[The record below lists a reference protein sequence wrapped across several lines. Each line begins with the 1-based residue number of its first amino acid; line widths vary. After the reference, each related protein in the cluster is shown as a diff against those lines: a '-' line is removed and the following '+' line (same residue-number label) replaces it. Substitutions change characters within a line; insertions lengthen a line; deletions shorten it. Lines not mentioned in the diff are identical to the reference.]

1 VSPASI
7 ERLTSN
13 TGERAR
19 PSWRAAARVVDGLE
33 AALKLRAPRVY
44 SSTPPLRELAVNM
57 ARELGVGEHAER
69 LLELC
74 ARVRDVGMLG
84 LPDTVVLA
92 SGPFSPEQWE
102 LITRHPALGADLL
115 RGIAGTAPLA
125 EVVRA
130 HHERWDGAGYPDGLH
145 GDAIPLLSRVIATA
159 DAFVA
164 LASDRPYRDAASA
177 DIALDHISQQ
187 RSAQFDPTTV
197 DALIVVL
204 ANRAPAPRAVR
215 RDPRVAEIERP
226 RPVPRAAGAGRS
238 GLTES
243 LKAFDRL
250 PAFIPAVDKARA
262 AVTGPG
268 DVTGRDLVAAIE
280 SDTGLTV
287 AVLRHAQL
295 IPGRRRIGN
304 VPDAVVAL
312 GQAGIERVLA
322 EVPRMA
328 FPWHTR
334 LQRLV
339 HQLRVHGQTV
349 ARAAERIAQE
359 VGFTDRED
367 LIAASLLHDAGKLVA
382 ARTLSATVTAI
393 DPRHAT
399 PEDRIREERRHLTL
413 DHASLGATLID
424 RWGLPESLAHAVAE
438 HHSSEAPDDMATLVR
453 LADMIARH
461 AHGDPVD
468 RRIMLQLTGTC
479 ELPVKSLRDVLFDLP
494 HAGSQRRRV
503 QPSPLS
509 KQETV
514 TLKLL
519 ATGKVYAAIADELG
533 LATSTVRTH
542 LHSAYTKMNVVDR
555 AQAVLHATEMGW
567 I

>member
-1 VSPASI
+1 VSRASI
-7 ERLTSN
+7 EQITSN
-13 TGERAR
+13 ADEWAR
-19 PSWRAAARVVDGLE
+19 PAWRAAARVVDALE
-33 AALKLRAPRVY
+33 AALEMRAPRVY
-44 SSTPPLRELAVNM
+44 SSTPPLRELAMKM
-57 ARELGVGEHAER
+57 AQELGLSEHAQR
-69 LLELC
+69 LLDLC

-92 SGPFSPEQWE
+92 SGTFSPEQWE
-102 LITRHPALGADLL
+102 LITRHPTLGVDLL
-115 RGIAGTAPLA
+115 SGIAGTAPLA

-145 GDAIPLLSRVIATA
+145 GEATPLLSRVIATA

-164 LASDRPYRDAASA
+164 LSSDRPYRGAAGA
-177 DIALDHISQQ
+177 DIALEHISQQ
-187 RSAQFDPTTV
+187 REAQFDPNTV
-197 DALIVVL
+197 DALIAVL
-204 ANRAPAPRAVR
+204 TSPAPASRAAR
-215 RDPRVAEIERP
+215 RDPRVDEIERP
-226 RPVPRAAGAGRS
+226 GPAPRAARAGRTALS
-238 GLTES
+238 DSLT
-243 LKAFDRL
+243 AFDRL
-250 PAFIPAVDKARA
+250 PAFIPAVEKALA
-262 AVTGPG
+262 AVTAPG
-268 DVTGRDLVAAIE
+268 DVSGRDLVAAIE

-287 AVLRHAQL
+287 AVLRQAQL
-295 IPGRRRIGN
+295 TSGRQRIGN
-304 VPDAVVAL
+304 VPDAVVTL
-312 GQAGIERVLA
+312 GQTGVQRVLA

-349 ARAAERIAQE
+349 ARAADRIAQE
-359 VGFTDRED
+359 VGFADRED
-367 LIAASLLHDAGKLVA
+367 LIAASLLHDVGKLVA
-382 ARTLSATVTAI
+382 ARTLSPTVTAV
-393 DPRHAT
+393 DARHAT

-424 RWGLPESLAHAVAE
+424 RWGLPESLAHAVAD
-438 HHSSEAPDDMATLVR
+438 HHTSEAQDEMATLVR

-461 AHGDPVD
+461 THGDAVD
-468 RRIMLQLTGTC
+468 RRIMLRLTSTC

-503 QPSPLS
+503 QPSPLT

-519 ATGKVYAAIADELG
+519 ATGKVYAAIADDLG
-533 LATSTVRTH
+533 VATSTVRTH
-542 LHSAYTKMNVVDR
+542 LHSAYTKMDVADR